1 MGIIIILVVML
12 THNRTAF
19 KKGTCS
25 SIFTFDQNH
34 RYPLKHPSYLDN
46 DFYPFN
52 FDIFEIVMAINYKIK
67 RVKIMKM
74 LKLKGKIS

>member
-25 SIFTFDQNH
+25 SIFTFDQN
-34 RYPLKHPSYLDN
+34 YSYQLKYLSYLDN
-46 DFYPFN
+46 DFYPVN
-52 FDIFEIVMAINYKIK
+52 FDIFKIVMATNDKIK
-67 RVKIMKM
+67 RVKIIKM
-74 LKLKGKIS
+74 SKLKG

>member
-1 MGIIIILVVML
+1 ML

-34 RYPLKHPSYLDN
+34 RYQLKYPSYLDN
-46 DFYPFN
+46 DFHPFN
-52 FDIFEIVMAINYKIK
+52 FDIKSHQNFYNVKMK
-67 RVKIMKM
+67 RVKI
-74 LKLKGKIS
+74 I

>member
-1 MGIIIILVVML
+1 ML

-34 RYPLKHPSYLDN
+34 RYQLKYPSYLDN
-46 DFYPFN
+46 DFYPVDFN
-52 FDIFEIVMAINYKIK
+52 IFEIVMAINDKSK
-67 RVKIMKM
+67 WVKIIKM
-74 LKLKGKIS
+74 SKLKG